1 MPNNKQIQENDL
13 KEQRDKRKSTDDIN
27 EIWNKLVKQEPI
39 KGDTPSIGKLS
50 LEEREEKIRL
60 KEMQLEEKEEN

>member
-1 MPNNKQIQENDL
+1 M
-13 KEQRDKRKSTDDIN
+13 
-27 EIWNKLVKQEPI
+27 KQEPI